1 MANDSVLER
10 FNSLLE
16 FERKLFITESEES
29 LSIEFTANEKFFIV
43 GTMNPSGDHGK
54 KELSPAL
61 RNRFSEIWMQSIL
74 DTENFLNEENSFEVK
89 QYIEF

>member
-1 MANDSVLER
+1 MLER

-29 LSIEFTANEKFFIV
+29 LSIELNANEKFFIV

-61 RNRFSEIWMQSIL
+61 RNRFSEIWM
-74 DTENFLNEENSFEVK
+74 
-89 QYIEF
+89 